1 MTLADLDS
9 AFFRANPD
17 LELVLLDRLEP
28 SARDLVDAT
37 SSSEVYGIFRERAT
51 GHPLQVVDQDVALL
65 FYTLQVPGPIP
76 GYARRAMSDFSA
88 IVDLVLDGVLEVES
102 TNGFVHGPEAL
113 LILTSRRTVPVV
125 TTRLGRLSAEALQY
139 GAAIADGGFAQVAAR
154 LYCFNSEPY
163 SAHWA
168 KRFQSP
174 SEVERY
180 LGIGVGATPWSSL
193 DVRWRRIRQP
203 DSAGWNIWQAL
214 DQPSTAT
221 ELRFK
226 LYVSP
231 TAAAAPEVLGTTV
244 GLLDRLQCPAFKIGE
259 GLRGLLRPDL
269 FVAYF
274 KSMDDLNRI
283 ATELASELTGC
294 PVKGVPFTAELGLD
308 GLLSWAKDPP
318 SGLFARP
325 NGSWRAWIVARLAG
339 DLVLANSTESS
350 DLEPWN
356 FALHRLALA
365 GIDISSWSARPEWT
379 GD

>member
-1 MTLADLDS
+1 MTFADLDS
-9 AFFRANPD
+9 AAFRANPD

-28 SARDLVDAT
+28 SVRDLVGGT
-37 SSSEVYGIFRERAT
+37 TGSEAYGILRERVT
-51 GHPLQVVDQDVALL
+51 GRLLQIVDQDVALL

-76 GYARRAMSDFSA
+76 EYARRAMSDFST
-88 IVDLVLDGVLEVES
+88 IVDLALDGVLQVES
-102 TNGFVHGPEAL
+102 TKGFVQGPRAL
-113 LILTSRRTVPVV
+113 PILTSCRAAPVV

-139 GAAIADGGFAQVAAR
+139 GAQIADTGVAQVAAR
-154 LYCFNSEPY
+154 LYSFNSEPC

-168 KRFQSP
+168 KQLQSP

-180 LGIGVGATPWSSL
+180 LGIGIGTTPWSSL
-193 DVRWRRIRQP
+193 DRRWHRIRQP
-203 DSAGWNIWQAL
+203 ASAGWNTWQAL
-214 DQPSTAT
+214 DPQSPVT

-231 TAAAAPEVLGTTV
+231 TANAAPEVLGTTV
-244 GLLDRLQCPAFKIGE
+244 ALLDRLKCPAFKIGE
-259 GLRGLLRPDL
+259 GLRGILRPDL

-274 KSMDDLNRI
+274 KSMDDLSRI

-294 PVKGVPFTAELGLD
+294 PVKGVPFTAELGRD

-318 SGLFARP
+318 SARFART
-325 NGSWRAWIVARLAG
+325 NGSWRAWLVSRLAG
-339 DLVLANSTESS
+339 DLVLASSAESS

-356 FALHRLALA
+356 FALQRLALA
-365 GIDISSWSARPEWT
+365 GVDISSWGARPEWT